1 MKRRSV
7 LWLGLGGL
15 VGLAVVVLATLVFA
29 KPYQIKGSLINPPLE
44 AEDFSVLDQ
53 NGTQFTLS
61 DHQGQVVLIYFGY
74 TACPDVCPTT
84 LVDLKKVADGLGDNA
99 AGLEVV
105 FVTVDPERDTRDML
119 KDYLV
124 RFNPDF
130 VGISGTDGELQP
142 IWDGYFIFREIEPHE
157 PGDFYLVDHTSRVYA
172 IDKSGDLRLTF
183 PFGMSAEDMLADV
196 GHLISE

>member
-29 KPYQIKGSLINPPLE
+29 KPYQFKGSLINPPLE